1 VSARLWLWVVTIHVI
16 AAVVWIG
23 GMFFV
28 ALAAP
33 TLRQLTDDATRAAIF
48 EGLGR
53 MFRKVGWACIVVLVA
68 TGIYQLRVRGWW
80 GWDVWGSRDFWRHPP
95 GATLAWKLLVVTGLI
110 GVQAVHD
117 FWAGPRAG
125 RARPGSAEARRLRVR
140 AAWLARIGAALALGV
155 LYLAV
160 RLVRGG

>member
-1 VSARLWLWVVTIHVI
+1 MSATLWLWAVTAHVV

-23 GMFFV
+23 GMFFI

-33 TLRQLTDDATRAAIF
+33 AIRRLTDDATRAALF
-48 EGLGR
+48 DQLGR
-53 MFRKVGWACIVVLVA
+53 MFRNVGWICIAVLLA

-80 GWDVWGSRDFWRHPP
+80 GWDVWGSREFWSHPP
-95 GATLAWKLLVVTGLI
+95 GFTLALKLVLVAILI

-125 RARPGSAEARRLRVR
+125 RAEAGSSEARRLRKR
-140 AAWLARIGAALALGV
+140 AAWLARIGAMLALAV